1 MFFALLFIAGLG
13 LGAALLML
21 YQQRQTRKQR
31 RIPRDWPLRVRPL
44 VNNREKQV
52 WAWLAKVMFDQQILV
67 KLPVTRFTA
76 PKAETDAAHWYHM
89 LNGVY
94 CTFTVCSTEGKI
106 IGCID
111 VPGPQGLSMSNQTL
125 KHNLLSH
132 CDIHY
137 LVVDPS
143 NLPHLIQIRTAFLG
157 EHAARGIGLN
167 SQLES
172 QFRAVRETLHAIVG
186 RKRSDKN
193 TAMAQLDAT
202 MPNTSGYAE
211 SQQLASGWEQNSFV
225 TPLDSRAGELGISND

>member
-1 MFFALLFIAGLG
+1 MFFALSFIVGLG
-13 LGAALLML
+13 LGVALLAL
-21 YQQRQTRKQR
+21 YQRRQTRKQR

-44 VNNREKQV
+44 VNNREKLV
-52 WAWLAKVMFDQQILV
+52 WVWLAKVMFDQQILV

-76 PKAETDAAHWYHM
+76 PQAGTNAAHWYHM

-94 CTFTVCSTEGKI
+94 CTFTVCNMEGQI

-111 VPGPQGLSMSNQTL
+111 VPGPQGLSMGNQTL

-132 CDIHY
+132 CGLHY

-157 EHAARGIGLN
+157 EHAARGTGFN

-172 QFRAVRETLHAIVG
+172 QFRDVRENLHAIVD

-193 TAMAQLDAT
+193 SAMAQLEAS
-202 MPNTSGYAE
+202 MPNTSEYAE

-225 TPLDSRAGELGISND
+225 TPLDSRAGDLRR

>member
-1 MFFALLFIAGLG
+1 MFFALFFMAGLG
-13 LGAALLML
+13 LGVALLAL
-21 YQQRQTRKQR
+21 YQRRQVRKLR
-31 RIPRDWPLRVRPL
+31 RIPRDWPLRARAL
-44 VNNREKQV
+44 VNNREKLV
-52 WAWLAKVMFDQQILV
+52 WVWLAKVMFDQQILV

-76 PKAETDAAHWYHM
+76 PKAGTDAAHWYHM

-94 CTFTVCSTEGKI
+94 CTFTVCSMEGEI

-111 VPGPQGLSMSNQTL
+111 VPGPQGLSMGNQTL

-132 CDIHY
+132 CGLHY

-157 EHAARGIGLN
+157 EHAARGTGLN

-172 QFRAVRETLHAIVG
+172 QFRDVRENLHAIVD

-193 TAMAQLDAT
+193 TAIAQLDAA
-202 MPNTSGYAE
+202 MPNTSEFAE
-211 SQQLASGWEQNSFV
+211 SQQLASGWEQNSFI
-225 TPLDSRAGELGISND
+225 TPLDSRAGDLRH